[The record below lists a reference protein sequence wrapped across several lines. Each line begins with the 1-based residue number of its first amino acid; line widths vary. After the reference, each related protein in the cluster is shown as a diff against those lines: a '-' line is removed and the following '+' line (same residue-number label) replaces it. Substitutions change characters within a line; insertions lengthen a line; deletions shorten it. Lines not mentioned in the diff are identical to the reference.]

1 MERGVNGAELVQ
13 LDCSNIELWGSMN
26 LDLCWLIE
34 TKRGKGQIQCCLIIH
49 KILVEIRKK
58 ILTIL
63 WIKFFFFLHN
73 YSVSPSNND
82 QKKEEKKGVN
92 QIERG
97 KKNK

>member
-1 MERGVNGAELVQ
+1 
-13 LDCSNIELWGSMN
+13 MN

-63 WIKFFFFLHN
+63 WINFFFLHN

>member
-1 MERGVNGAELVQ
+1 
-13 LDCSNIELWGSMN
+13 MN

-82 QKKEEKKGVN
+82 KKKKKKKESIKLKEAKRTSN
-92 QIERG
+92 LQY
-97 KKNK
+97 